1 MSVPLRT
8 SGKRKS
14 ASVALRGSE
23 TLKKFFRAR
32 HHRLALDFIRRKTMN
47 SDKVKAGV
55 EHAPHRSLLKADGY
69 NDEQMRRP
77 FVGVVNSFN
86 EIAPGHMH
94 LQNIARA
101 VKDGVLAAG
110 GTPMEFNTIGV
121 CDGIAMG
128 HDGMHFSLSSRE
140 LIADTIECM
149 VKAHCFDALVFIPNC
164 DKIVPGMLMAAMR
177 LNLPCIFVSGGPMLS
192 INQRDLNTVFEAVG
206 ARKANLIN
214 DEELAEIEGS
224 SCPGCGSCS
233 GMFTANSM
241 NCLTEVLGLGLPG
254 NGTIPA
260 VYAERIRLAK
270 TAGMQVMKLLAD
282 DIRPRDIVTPA
293 AFENALTTDM
303 ALGCSTNSALH
314 LLAIAHEADIALD
327 LHMINDISEH
337 TPNLCHLA
345 PAGHHHMQD
354 LMEAGGISAVLKE
367 LLDAGMIQG
376 QCKTVT
382 GKTVAEN
389 VAHAVNRNPEV
400 IRPIDNPYTKTG
412 GLAVLFG
419 NLAPNGAI
427 VKRSA
432 VKPEMLVNTGTA
444 KCFDSEEE
452 AIAAIYAGKIVPG
465 DIVVIRYE
473 GPAGGPGMRE
483 MLSPTSAI
491 VGMKLDTTVALLTD
505 GRFSGASCGAAIG
518 HISPEAAAG
527 GPIAYIKDG
536 DKIAIDIPNYSLKL
550 LVSDEEME
558 ERKKTMKIREPKK
571 LTGYLKRYAKNVSSA
586 DKGAIVE

>member
-1 MSVPLRT
+1 MISDQI
-8 SGKRKS
+8 KS
-14 ASVALRGSE
+14 
-23 TLKKFFRAR
+23 
-32 HHRLALDFIRRKTMN
+32 
-47 SDKVKAGV
+47 GV
-55 EHAPHRSLLKADGY
+55 ERAPHRSLLKADGY
-69 NDEQMRRP
+69 TDEQLRRP
-77 FVGVVNSFN
+77 LIGVVNSFN
-86 EIAPGHMH
+86 EITPGHVH
-94 LQNIARA
+94 LQTISRA

-128 HDGMHFSLSSRE
+128 HEGMRFSLSSRE

-149 VKAHCFDALVFIPNC
+149 VKGHCFDALVFIPNC
-164 DKIVPGMLMAAMR
+164 DKIVPGMLMAALR
-177 LNLPCIFVSGGPMLS
+177 LNLPAVFVSGGPMLS
-192 INQRDLNTVFEAVG
+192 INQKDLNSVFEAIG
-206 ARKANLIN
+206 ARKANLID
-214 DEELAEIEGS
+214 DEQLAEIEGS
-224 SCPGCGSCS
+224 ACPGCGSCS

-260 VYAERIRLAK
+260 VYGERIRLAK
-270 TAGMQVMKLLAD
+270 TAGMQVMTLLEKS
-282 DIRPRDIVTPA
+282 IRPRDIITEKSL
-293 AFENALTTDM
+293 ENALTTDM

-314 LLAIAHEADIALD
+314 LLAIAHEANIKMD
-327 LHMINDISEH
+327 LHMINEISEK

-354 LMEAGGISAVLKE
+354 LLQAGGISAVLKQ
-367 LLDAGMIQG
+367 LLDAGMLHGDCI
-376 QCKTVT
+376 TAT

-389 VAHAVNRNPEV
+389 VARAINKDEEV
-400 IRPIDNPYTKTG
+400 IRPMSNPYSQTG

-536 DKIAIDIPNYSLKL
+536 DKIAIDIPNYSIKL
-550 LVSDEEME
+550 LVSDEEMA
-558 ERKKTMKIREPKK
+558 ERKATMKLKEQKE
-571 LTGYLKRYAKNVSSA
+571 LTGYLKRYAKMVSSA

>member
-1 MSVPLRT
+1 
-8 SGKRKS
+8 
-14 ASVALRGSE
+14 
-23 TLKKFFRAR
+23 
-32 HHRLALDFIRRKTMN
+32 MN

-86 EIAPGHMH
+86 EVAPGHMH
-94 LQNIARA
+94 LQTIARA

-260 VYAERIRLAK
+260 VYAERVRLAK

-282 DIRPRDIVTPA
+282 DVRPRDIITSA

-314 LLAIAHEADIALD
+314 LLAIAHEADITLD
-327 LHMINDISEH
+327 LHMINAISEK

-354 LMEAGGISAVLKE
+354 LLEAGGISAVLKE
-367 LLDAGMIQG
+367 LLDAGMIHG
-376 QCKTVT
+376 DCKTVT

-389 VAHAVNRNPEV
+389 VARAVNRNPEV
-400 IRPIDNPYTKTG
+400 IRPLDNPYTKTG

>member
-1 MSVPLRT
+1 
-8 SGKRKS
+8 
-14 ASVALRGSE
+14 
-23 TLKKFFRAR
+23 
-32 HHRLALDFIRRKTMN
+32 MN
-47 SDKVKAGV
+47 SDQVKKGV

-69 NDEQMRRP
+69 SDEQMRRP
-77 FVGVVNSFN
+77 FIGVVNSFN
-86 EIAPGHMH
+86 EIAPGHIH
-94 LQNIARA
+94 LQTIARA

-128 HDGMHFSLSSRE
+128 HEGMRFSLSSRE
-140 LIADTIECM
+140 LIADTVECM
-149 VKAHCFDALVFIPNC
+149 VKGRCFDALVFIPNC
-164 DKIVPGMLMAAMR
+164 DKIVPGMLMAALR

-192 INQRDLNTVFEAVG
+192 IDERDLNSVFEAVG
-206 ARKANLIN
+206 ARKAGLID
-214 DEELAEIEGS
+214 DEELAEIEGM

-270 TAGMQVMKLLAD
+270 TAGMQVMKLLERNL
-282 DIRPRDIVTPA
+282 RPRDIVTPA

-314 LLAIAHEADIALD
+314 LLAIAHEAGVALD
-327 LHMINDISEH
+327 LHMINEISEK

-354 LMEAGGISAVLKE
+354 LMRAGGISAVMKE
-367 LLDAGMIQG
+367 LLDGGMLHG
-376 QCKTVT
+376 DCLSVT
-382 GKTVAEN
+382 GKTLAEN
-389 VAHAVNRNPEV
+389 VKKAKNMDETV
-400 IRPIDNPYTKTG
+400 IRPLSDPYSKTG

-444 KCFDSEEE
+444 RCFDSEEE

-473 GPAGGPGMRE
+473 GPSGGPGMRE

-527 GPIAYIKDG
+527 GPIAYVKDG
-536 DKIAIDIPNYSLKL
+536 DPIAIDIPNYSLKL
-550 LVSDEEME
+550 LVSDEELAK
-558 ERKKTMKIREPKK
+558 RKETMKLKEPKE
-571 LTGYLKRYAKNVSSA
+571 LTGYLKRYAKSVSSA

>member
-1 MSVPLRT
+1 
-8 SGKRKS
+8 
-14 ASVALRGSE
+14 
-23 TLKKFFRAR
+23 
-32 HHRLALDFIRRKTMN
+32 MN

-94 LQNIARA
+94 LQTIARA

-110 GTPMEFNTIGV
+110 GTPMEFDTIGV

-270 TAGMQVMKLLAD
+270 TAGMQVMKLLAE

-293 AFENALTTDM
+293 AFQNALTTDM

-314 LLAIAHEADIALD
+314 LLAIAHEAEITLD
-327 LHMINDISEH
+327 LHMINEISER

-367 LLDAGMIQG
+367 LLDAGMIHG
-376 QCKTVT
+376 ECRTVT

-389 VAHAVNRNPEV
+389 VAHAENRNPEV
-400 IRPIDNPYTKTG
+400 IRPLDNPYTKTG

-452 AIAAIYAGKIVPG
+452 AIAAIYTGKIVPG

>member
-1 MSVPLRT
+1 M
-8 SGKRKS
+8 
-14 ASVALRGSE
+14 ALRGSE

-32 HHRLALDFIRRKTMN
+32 HHRLALGFIRRKIMN

-77 FVGVVNSFN
+77 FIGVVNSFN
-86 EIAPGHMH
+86 EVAPGHMH
-94 LQNIARA
+94 LQTIARA

>member
-1 MSVPLRT
+1 
-8 SGKRKS
+8 
-14 ASVALRGSE
+14 
-23 TLKKFFRAR
+23 
-32 HHRLALDFIRRKTMN
+32 MN

-110 GTPMEFNTIGV
+110 GTPMEFDTIGV

-293 AFENALTTDM
+293 SFENALTTDM

>member
-1 MSVPLRT
+1 
-8 SGKRKS
+8 
-14 ASVALRGSE
+14 
-23 TLKKFFRAR
+23 
-32 HHRLALDFIRRKTMN
+32 MN

-77 FVGVVNSFN
+77 FIGVVNSFN
-86 EIAPGHMH
+86 EVAPGHMH
-94 LQNIARA
+94 LQTIARA

-282 DIRPRDIVTPA
+282 DVRPRDIITPA

-314 LLAIAHEADIALD
+314 LLAIAHEADITLD
-327 LHMINDISEH
+327 LHMINAISEK

-354 LMEAGGISAVLKE
+354 LLEAGGISAVLKE
-367 LLDAGMIQG
+367 LLDAGMIHG
-376 QCKTVT
+376 DCKTVT

-389 VAHAVNRNPEV
+389 VARAVNRNPEV
-400 IRPIDNPYTKTG
+400 IRPLDNPYTKTG

-491 VGMKLDTTVALLTD
+491 VGMKLDTSVALLTD

-518 HISPEAAAG
+518 HISPEATAG

>member
-1 MSVPLRT
+1 
-8 SGKRKS
+8 
-14 ASVALRGSE
+14 
-23 TLKKFFRAR
+23 
-32 HHRLALDFIRRKTMN
+32 MN

-77 FVGVVNSFN
+77 FIGVVNSFN
-86 EIAPGHMH
+86 EVAPGHMH
-94 LQNIARA
+94 LQTIARA

-110 GTPMEFNTIGV
+110 GTPMEFNTIGG

-260 VYAERIRLAK
+260 VYAERVRLAK

-282 DIRPRDIVTPA
+282 DVRPRDIITPA

-314 LLAIAHEADIALD
+314 LLAIAHEADITLD
-327 LHMINDISEH
+327 LHMINAISEK

-354 LMEAGGISAVLKE
+354 LLEAGGISAVLKE
-367 LLDAGMIQG
+367 LLDAGMIHG
-376 QCKTVT
+376 DCKTVT

-389 VAHAVNRNPEV
+389 VARAVNRNPEV
-400 IRPIDNPYTKTG
+400 IRPLDNPYTKTG

-550 LVSDEEME
+550 LISDEEME

>member
-1 MSVPLRT
+1 MRSDQV
-8 SGKRKS
+8 
-14 ASVALRGSE
+14 
-23 TLKKFFRAR
+23 KK
-32 HHRLALDFIRRKTMN
+32 
-47 SDKVKAGV
+47 GV

-69 NDEQMRRP
+69 NDEQLKRP
-77 FVGVVNSFN
+77 FIGIVNSFN
-86 EIAPGHMH
+86 EVAPGHIH
-94 LQNIARA
+94 LQTIARA

-128 HDGMHFSLSSRE
+128 HEGMRFSLSSRE

-149 VKAHCFDALVFIPNC
+149 VTGHCFDALVFIPNC
-164 DKIVPGMLMAAMR
+164 DKIVPGMLMAALR
-177 LNLPCIFVSGGPMLS
+177 LNLPCVFVSGGPMLS
-192 INQRDLNTVFEAVG
+192 IDKRDLNSVFEAVG
-206 ARKANLIN
+206 ARKAGLID

-260 VYAERIRLAK
+260 VYGERIRLAK
-270 TAGMQVMKLLAD
+270 TAGMLVKNL
-282 DIRPRDIVTPA
+282 RPRDIVTEK

-314 LLAIAHEADIALD
+314 LLAIAHEAGISLD
-327 LHMINDISEH
+327 LHMINEISER

-354 LMEAGGISAVLKE
+354 LLKAGGIQAVMKE
-367 LLDAGMIQG
+367 LYDAGMLHG
-376 QCKTVT
+376 DCMTVT
-382 GKTVAEN
+382 GKTVAEA
-389 VAHAVNRNPEV
+389 VAKAENRDKEV
-400 IRPIDNPYTKTG
+400 IRPIDNPYSKTG

-432 VKPEMLVNTGTA
+432 VKPEMLKNTGTA
-444 KCFDSEEE
+444 RCFDSEEE
-452 AIAAIYAGKIVPG
+452 AIAAIYDGKIVPG
-465 DIVVIRYE
+465 DVVIIRYE
-473 GPAGGPGMRE
+473 GPSGGPGMRE

-527 GPIAYIKDG
+527 GPIAYVKDG
-536 DKIAIDIPNYSLKL
+536 DKIQIDIPNYSLML
-550 LVSDEEME
+550 LVSNEEME
-558 ERKKTMKIREPKK
+558 ERKKTMKLKEPKE
-571 LTGYLKRYAKNVSSA
+571 LTGYLKRYARMVSSA

>member
-1 MSVPLRT
+1 
-8 SGKRKS
+8 
-14 ASVALRGSE
+14 
-23 TLKKFFRAR
+23 
-32 HHRLALDFIRRKTMN
+32 MN

-77 FVGVVNSFN
+77 FIGVVNSFN
-86 EIAPGHMH
+86 EVAPGHMH
-94 LQNIARA
+94 LQTIARA

-164 DKIVPGMLMAAMR
+164 DKIVPGMLMAALR

-376 QCKTVT
+376 ECRTVT

-389 VAHAVNRNPEV
+389 VARAVNRNPEV
-400 IRPIDNPYTKTG
+400 IRPLDNPYTKTG

>member
-1 MSVPLRT
+1 
-8 SGKRKS
+8 
-14 ASVALRGSE
+14 
-23 TLKKFFRAR
+23 
-32 HHRLALDFIRRKTMN
+32 MN

-77 FVGVVNSFN
+77 FIGVVNSFN
-86 EIAPGHMH
+86 EVAPGHMH
-94 LQNIARA
+94 LQTIARA

-282 DIRPRDIVTPA
+282 DVRPRDIITPA

-314 LLAIAHEADIALD
+314 LLAIAHEADITLD
-327 LHMINDISEH
+327 LHMINAISEK

-354 LMEAGGISAVLKE
+354 LLEAGGISAVLKE
-367 LLDAGMIQG
+367 LLDAGMIHG
-376 QCKTVT
+376 DCKTVT

-389 VAHAVNRNPEV
+389 VARAVNRNPEV
-400 IRPIDNPYTKTG
+400 IRPLDNPYTKTG

-491 VGMKLDTTVALLTD
+491 VGMKLDTSVALLTD

-518 HISPEAAAG
+518 HISPEATAG

-550 LVSDEEME
+550 LISDEEME

>member
-1 MSVPLRT
+1 M
-8 SGKRKS
+8 
-14 ASVALRGSE
+14 
-23 TLKKFFRAR
+23 
-32 HHRLALDFIRRKTMN
+32 I
-47 SDKVKAGV
+47 SDQVKLGA

-69 NDEQMRRP
+69 SDEQLRRP
-77 FVGVVNSFN
+77 FIGIVNSFN

-94 LQNIARA
+94 LKTIARA
-101 VKDGVLAAG
+101 AKDGVLASG
-110 GTPMEFNTIGV
+110 GTPMEFDTIGV

-128 HDGMHFSLSSRE
+128 HEGMRYSLSSRE

-149 VKAHCFDALVFIPNC
+149 VRAHCFDALVFIPNC
-164 DKIVPGMLMAAMR
+164 DKIVPGMLMAALR
-177 LNLPCIFVSGGPMLS
+177 LNLPCVFVSGGPMLS
-192 INQRDLNTVFEAVG
+192 LGGRDLNSVFEAVG
-206 ARKANLIN
+206 ARKAGLI
-214 DEELAEIEGS
+214 DDDQLAEIENT

-241 NCLTEVLGLGLPG
+241 NCLTEVLGLALPG

-260 VYAERIRLAK
+260 VYAERTRLAK
-270 TAGMQVMKLLAD
+270 RAGMQVMEVLRQNL
-282 DIRPRDIVTPA
+282 RPRDIVTKE
-293 AFENALTTDM
+293 AFENALTADM

-314 LLAIAHEADIALD
+314 LLAIAHEADIKLD
-327 LHMINDISEH
+327 LHMINDISER

-354 LMEAGGISAVLKE
+354 LLGAGGIAAVLKE
-367 LLDAGMIQG
+367 LLDAGMLHAG
-376 QCKTVT
+376 CLSVT
-382 GKTVAEN
+382 GHTLAEN
-389 VAHAVNRNPEV
+389 VANARNLNPDV
-400 IRPIDNPYTKTG
+400 IRPLSNPYSKTG

-444 KCFDSEEE
+444 RCFDSEEE
-452 AIAAIYAGKIVPG
+452 AIGAIYAGKIVPG

-491 VGMKLDTTVALLTD
+491 VGMKLDTSVALLTD
-505 GRFSGASCGAAIG
+505 GRFSGASGGAAIG

-527 GPIAYIKDG
+527 GPIAYVKDG
-536 DKIAIDIPNYSLKL
+536 DKISIDIPHYSLQL
-550 LVSDEEME
+550 LISDEELE
-558 ERKKTMKIREPKK
+558 ERKKTMKRKEQRP
-571 LTGYLKRYAKNVSSA
+571 LSGYLKRYAAHVSSA
-586 DKGAIVE
+586 DLGAIVS

>member
-1 MSVPLRT
+1 
-8 SGKRKS
+8 
-14 ASVALRGSE
+14 
-23 TLKKFFRAR
+23 
-32 HHRLALDFIRRKTMN
+32 MN

-110 GTPMEFNTIGV
+110 GTPMEFDTIGV

-327 LHMINDISEH
+327 LHMINEISER

-367 LLDAGMIQG
+367 LLDAGMIHG
-376 QCKTVT
+376 ECRTVT

-389 VAHAVNRNPEV
+389 VAHAENRNPEV
-400 IRPIDNPYTKTG
+400 IRPLDNPYTKTG

-452 AIAAIYAGKIVPG
+452 AIAAIYTGKIVPG

>member
-1 MSVPLRT
+1 
-8 SGKRKS
+8 
-14 ASVALRGSE
+14 
-23 TLKKFFRAR
+23 
-32 HHRLALDFIRRKTMN
+32 MN

-55 EHAPHRSLLKADGY
+55 EHAPRRSLLKADGY

-94 LQNIARA
+94 LQTIARA

-260 VYAERIRLAK
+260 VYAERVRLAK

-282 DIRPRDIVTPA
+282 DVRPRDIITPA

-314 LLAIAHEADIALD
+314 LLAIAHEADITLD
-327 LHMINDISEH
+327 LHMINAISEK

-354 LMEAGGISAVLKE
+354 LLEAGGISAVLKE
-367 LLDAGMIQG
+367 LLDAGMIHG
-376 QCKTVT
+376 DCKTVT

-389 VAHAVNRNPEV
+389 VARAVNRNPEV
-400 IRPIDNPYTKTG
+400 IRPLDNPYTKTG

>member
-1 MSVPLRT
+1 
-8 SGKRKS
+8 
-14 ASVALRGSE
+14 
-23 TLKKFFRAR
+23 
-32 HHRLALDFIRRKTMN
+32 MN

-86 EIAPGHMH
+86 ES
-94 LQNIARA
+94 RS
-101 VKDGVLAAG
+101 
-110 GTPMEFNTIGV
+110 GTYALTEHRTCRKGRCSRCRRNPMEFDTIGV

>member
-1 MSVPLRT
+1 
-8 SGKRKS
+8 
-14 ASVALRGSE
+14 
-23 TLKKFFRAR
+23 
-32 HHRLALDFIRRKTMN
+32 MN

-77 FVGVVNSFN
+77 FIGVVNSFN
-86 EIAPGHMH
+86 EVAPGHMH
-94 LQNIARA
+94 LQTIARA

-260 VYAERIRLAK
+260 VYAERVRLAK

-282 DIRPRDIVTPA
+282 DVRPRDIITPA

-314 LLAIAHEADIALD
+314 LLAIAHEADITLD
-327 LHMINDISEH
+327 LHMINAISEK

-354 LMEAGGISAVLKE
+354 LLEAGGISAVLKE
-367 LLDAGMIQG
+367 LLDAGMIHG
-376 QCKTVT
+376 DCKTVT

-389 VAHAVNRNPEV
+389 VARAVNRNPEV
-400 IRPIDNPYTKTG
+400 IRPLDNPYTKTG

-491 VGMKLDTTVALLTD
+491 VGMKLDTSVALLTD

-550 LVSDEEME
+550 LISDEEME